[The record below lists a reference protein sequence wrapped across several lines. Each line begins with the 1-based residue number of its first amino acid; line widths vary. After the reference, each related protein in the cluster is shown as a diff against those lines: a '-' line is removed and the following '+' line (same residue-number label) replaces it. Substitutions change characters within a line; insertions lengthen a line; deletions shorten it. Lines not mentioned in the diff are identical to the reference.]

1 MNDEATRRAFLVATG
16 GALLLTACPNRPG
29 HEPAVTASTAAAGA
43 RAKKDAEKER
53 EEEVGALEDLAM
65 REHGVLRRVLV
76 VYRESAMRLR
86 AQPASV
92 PPEALQKAAR
102 LVRTF
107 GEDYHERENEEP
119 YVFPVVQAAAGPAA
133 GEIAT
138 LLAQHRR
145 GREITDWILSV
156 TQRPLGA
163 TTGEP
168 LARVLE
174 DFARMY
180 EAHAAR
186 EDTIVFP
193 AWKAALSKK
202 ALADLG
208 EQFEA
213 MEKRTFG
220 KDGFDDAVEQVA
232 AIERAIG
239 LDPTRF
245 LPPAPKGE

>member
-16 GALLLTACPNRPG
+16 GALLLTACPNHPG
-29 HEPAVTASTAAAGA
+29 SEPAVTASTAAAGA
-43 RAKKDAEKER
+43 RAKKDAEKAQD
-53 EEEVGALEDLAM
+53 EEVGALEDLAM
-65 REHGVLRRVLV
+65 REHGVIRRVLV

-86 AQPASV
+86 TKPASI

-107 GEDYHERENEEP
+107 GEDHHEREREEP

-133 GEIAT
+133 GEIST

-145 GREITDWILSV
+145 GREITDWILSA
-156 TQRPLGA
+156 TQGAIGA

-168 LARVLE
+168 LARALE

-180 EAHAAR
+180 EEHAAR
-186 EDTIVFP
+186 EDTLVFP
-193 AWKAALSKK
+193 AWKAALSKQ

-208 EQFEA
+208 QQFA
-213 MEKRTFG
+213 TTNKTRFG
-220 KDGFDDAVEQVA
+220 KDGFEDAVEQAA

-239 LDPTRF
+239 LDPATF
-245 LPPAPKGE
+245 LPPTPQG